1 MEAME
6 LLLTRQSCPR
16 LQAPGPDDT
25 QLQQILDAAV
35 RVPDHGAL
43 RPWEFIIAK
52 EQGLQALADILK
64 ASAIADGADESQ
76 IEKAATLPFRAPM
89 VITVVA
95 KCRPHPRVPELEQQL
110 AAGCALM
117 AMQQAVFAMGLG
129 GIWRSGDYAF
139 SREMHRRLGLSDTDQ
154 IVGFLYLGTPVVQA
168 PIKKA
173 QHSGMDCAR
182 FL

>member
-1 MEAME
+1 MEALE

-16 LQAPGPDDT
+16 LQAPGPNDT

-43 RPWEFIIAK
+43 QPWEFIIAK
-52 EQGLQALADILK
+52 EKGLQKLADILK
-64 ASAIADGADESQ
+64 AAAIADGADNSQ
-76 IEKAATLPFRAPM
+76 IEKAATLPFRAPI
-89 VITVVA
+89 VVTVVA
-95 KCRPHPRVPELEQQL
+95 KCRPHPKVPELEQQL

-117 AMQQAVFAMGLG
+117 AMQQAAFALGLG
-129 GIWRSGDYAF
+129 GIWRSGEYAF
-139 SREMHRRLGLSDTDQ
+139 SREVHRLLGLAEADQ

-168 PIKKA
+168 PLKA
-173 QHSGMDCAR
+173 QKSGMDSAR